1 LALNPKKVVGLDIGS
16 SVVKAVQLRKSGRNI
31 ELEKFGVAEIFPGMD
46 KKTASGD
53 RRDAKVEAIRQA
65 LADGDI
71 SAKFSVSAVSG
82 ESIIVRYIQLPE
94 MPENELD
101 GAIRWEAEDY
111 IPFPL
116 EEVNIDS
123 MVLGHSEVGGQ
134 PKIDVLLVA
143 AKKELVADHMSL
155 LKGADLQPAIVDV
168 NSFAFLNCFEANY
181 MPAASDV
188 VALLEIGAELT
199 SINIYIGGVSR
210 FSRDIS
216 VAGDTITAGI
226 QQRLNCSFQRA
237 EELKIKEGLAVAP
250 SEDVDTEFVSDT
262 SLLDTIRG
270 TVEKITGEDLSEE
283 SPEFV
288 AANVIKRTLQNL
300 TSEIHR
306 SIQFFENQPNGKQVQ
321 RIAVGGGSAKLR
333 NLDQYLARELG
344 LPVELVDPLRSVGF
358 GGKEADR
365 AKLDRVRHQLG
376 VSIGLGLR
384 LFDE

>member
-1 LALNPKKVVGLDIGS
+1 MALNPKKVVGLDIGS